1 MQMGAVDTKMI
12 KSARRVLEVL
22 EFFDQEHATATVM
35 DIARSLGYPQSST
48 SELLRCL
55 VALGY
60 LHYNRYTRSYQ
71 PTARVAL
78 IGAWVE
84 PDLFR
89 DGALLPMVDN
99 IAHHFDHT
107 VLLSAA
113 AHYRLQHIHVV
124 PGSGPEAPHL
134 HVGDTAPLLHDV
146 AGRLLLSTYQDMH
159 IRSALRRLN
168 ADEADPERRV
178 PVNEEID
185 RLRLLRNKGWDIE
198 IAGDRAVLAVM
209 LPPRPGGQRI
219 VLSVIG
225 RAEAIVDHVD
235 EIRAMIDEAHI
246 GRSVLPSQPASNDDH
261 VLPRGARS
269 ITRDHEGI
277 AYA

>member
-1 MQMGAVDTKMI
+1 MGAVDTKMI

-89 DGALLPMVDN
+89 DGALLPMVDC
-99 IAHHFDHT
+99 IAHRFDQT

-124 PGSGPEAPHL
+124 PGTAPEAPHL
-134 HVGDTAPLLHDV
+134 HVGDTAALLQGV
-146 AGRLLLSTYQDMH
+146 AGRLLLSTYQDVH

-168 ADEADPERRV
+168 ADEPNPELRV
-178 PVNEEID
+178 SVNEEIE
-185 RLRLLRNKGWDIE
+185 RLRLLRNKGWDLE
-198 IAGDRAVLAVM
+198 IHDDRATLAVM
-209 LPPRPGGQRI
+209 LPPRAGGQRI
-219 VLSVIG
+219 VLSVMG
-225 RAEAIVDHVD
+225 GSAAIVEHVE
-235 EIRAMIDEAHI
+235 EIRALIAEAHI
-246 GRSVLPSQPASNDDH
+246 GRTTVPTRPASNDDH
-261 VLPRGARS
+261 ILPRQALS

>member
-1 MQMGAVDTKMI
+1 MGAVDTKMI

-22 EFFDQEHATATVM
+22 EYFDQEHATATVM
-35 DIARSLGYPQSST
+35 DISRSLGYPQSST

-99 IAHHFDHT
+99 ISHSVGQT
-107 VLLSAA
+107 VLLSTA

-124 PGSGPEAPHL
+124 PGTAADAPTY
-134 HVGDTAPLLHDV
+134 HVGDTAALLHCV
-146 AGRLLLSTYQDMH
+146 AGRLLLSTYQDIH

-168 ADEADPERRV
+168 AEESDPARCV
-178 PVNEEID
+178 PLNEEID
-185 RLRLLRNKGWDIE
+185 RLRLLRNKGWEIE
-198 IAGDRAVLAVM
+198 IVEGRATLAIM

-219 VLSVIG
+219 VLSVVGDVETITS
-225 RAEAIVDHVD
+225 RAD
-235 EIRAMIDEAHI
+235 EIRALVEEAHI
-246 GRSVLPSQPASNDDH
+246 GRPLGQPRQASNDDH
-261 VLPRGARS
+261 AMPRPMSS
-269 ITRDHEGI
+269 IVRIHEGA

>member
-1 MQMGAVDTKMI
+1 MGAIDTKMI

-22 EFFDQEHATATVM
+22 EFFDQEHTTATVM

-60 LHYNRYTRSYQ
+60 LHYNRYTRNYR

-99 IAHHFDHT
+99 IAQQFGQT
-107 VLLSAA
+107 VMLSVA

-124 PGSGPEAPHL
+124 PGAAPEAPHL

-146 AGRLLLSTYQDMH
+146 AGRLLLSTYQDLH

-168 ADEADPERRV
+168 ADEGDPERRV
-178 PVNEEID
+178 SVNEEID
-185 RLRLLRNKGWDIE
+185 SLRLLRAKGWDI
-198 IAGDRAVLAVM
+198 AVAEGLATLAVM

-225 RAEAIVDHVD
+225 KSTAIVDHVD

-246 GRSVLPSQPASNDDH
+246 GQPPVSFHCASNDDH
-261 VLPRGARS
+261 MLPRGAFS